1 MVLGGNCLLG
11 DLGELAGEEREE
23 QRGRRRRAGEGVGA
37 PEAAP
42 VTLSSSGSGP
52 RMDPPLAELTPDMAD
67 TEYLSASEGLDL
79 ISEF

>member
-1 MVLGGNCLLG
+1 MLG
-11 DLGELAGEEREE
+11 DRGELAGEEREE
-23 QRGRRRRAGEGVGA
+23 QRGRRRRAGEGAGA
-37 PEAAP
+37 PETAAP

-52 RMDPPLAELTPDMAD
+52 RMDPPLAELTPDIAD